1 MASIAKAPT
10 GDRSA
15 DRDLRAGRT
24 VPATTAL
31 SVGNVET
38 RAQEGTGTIPEAAA
52 VRSEA
57 AVTARRET
65 GRTAPTVNVVTTDPA
80 PRAGIGPRTTIAAPT
95 IAAPTIVAPT
105 IVAPV
110 SAGTTGPG
118 TIGAQAR
125 PAPVTDPSVGTAVLR
140 VAAAAKAV
148 SARAGVAKV
157 LLLRVATL
165 VRTSRIFPKTSKRP
179 NWIRPSAG
187 IC

>member
-1 MASIAKAPT
+1 M
-10 GDRSA
+10 
-15 DRDLRAGRT
+15 
-24 VPATTAL
+24 
-31 SVGNVET
+31 
-38 RAQEGTGTIPEAAA
+38 
-52 VRSEA
+52 
-57 AVTARRET
+57 TARRET
-65 GRTAPTVNVVTTDPA
+65 GRTAPTVNAVTTDPA

-95 IAAPTIVAPT
+95 IA
-105 IVAPV
+105 APV

-125 PAPVTDPSVGTAVLR
+125 PAPVTDPSVGTAAPR

-148 SARAGVAKV
+148 SAQAGVAKV

>member
-1 MASIAKAPT
+1 MASIARAPT

-15 DRDLRAGRT
+15 DRNLRAGRT
-24 VPATTAL
+24 VAATTAL

-38 RAQEGTGTIPEAAA
+38 RVQEGTGTIPEAAA

-57 AVTARRET
+57 AVIARRET

-80 PRAGIGPRTTIAAPT
+80 PRAGTGPRTTIAAPT
-95 IAAPTIVAPT
+95 IA
-105 IVAPV
+105 APV

-118 TIGAQAR
+118 TIGAQVH
-125 PAPVTDPSVGTAVLR
+125 PALVTDPSVGTAAPR

>member
-15 DRDLRAGRT
+15 DRDPQVGRT

-80 PRAGIGPRTTIAAPT
+80 PRAGIGPGTTIAAPT
-95 IAAPTIVAPT
+95 IAAPT

-125 PAPVTDPSVGTAVLR
+125 PAPVTDPSVGTAALR